1 MIGNLLQ
8 PELVEL
14 IRQKNFVQ
22 LKEILCEFSVPELA
36 EIFTDL
42 KAEDEA
48 ILLRMLPHEMATQVF
63 EYLPLKDQEET
74 LRALG
79 QEQVAQIL
87 NDIAPD
93 DRTALLEELPAAAT
107 QKLLAL
113 LSPEERKIASQLLG
127 YPKESVGRLMS
138 PEYVSIHQNWT
149 VAEVLAY
156 LPQQNAKREY
166 VNQLYV
172 VDEKG
177 RLVDWL
183 ALRNMVVSAPST
195 PITELLEGR
204 NLALHATDDQES
216 AVAAFK
222 KFDVTILPVVD
233 SQGVLLGVLTVDD
246 ILDVA
251 EREATEDMQKMGGM
265 EALDGPYLKIGYLQ
279 MLKKRAPWLSIL
291 FVSEMF
297 TSTAMGYYE
306 GEIEKAA
313 VLAIFLPLILSS
325 GGNSGSQATTLIIR
339 AMALKDVK
347 LRDWWQVLQ
356 RELLTGLMLGVT
368 LGSLGFLRILAWQ
381 ALHLKD
387 YGPHYMLLA
396 STIGFSLIGVVLW
409 GSLIGAMLPILLR
422 FLRLDPAT
430 CSAPFV
436 ATLVDVTGIVIYFTV
451 AFHILH
457 STFAGG

>member
-14 IRQKNFVQ
+14 IRQRNFTQ
-22 LKEILCEFSVPELA
+22 LREILCGFSAQEIA

-42 KAEDEA
+42 KPDDEVV
-48 ILLRMLPHEMATQVF
+48 LLRILPHKLAAEVF
-63 EYLPLKDQEET
+63 EYLPLHDQEET
-74 LRALG
+74 LHALG
-79 QEQVAQIL
+79 NEQVAQIL

-107 QKLLAL
+107 QKLLDL
-113 LSPEERKIASQLLG
+113 LSPEERKVASQLLG
-127 YPKESVGRLMS
+127 YPKESIGRRMT
-138 PEYVSIHQNWT
+138 PDYVAIKQNWT
-149 VAEVLAY
+149 AGEVLEY
-156 LPQQNAKREY
+156 LRREGKKRESL
-166 VNQLYV
+166 NQLYV

-177 RLVDWL
+177 KLVDWVR
-183 ALRNMVVSAPST
+183 LRNVVVSEPAT
-195 PITELLEGR
+195 PVAELLENR
-204 NLALHATDDQES
+204 NIALRATDDQET

-222 KFDVTILPVVD
+222 KYDVTILPVLD
-233 SQGVLLGVLTVDD
+233 SADVLVGVVTVDD
-246 ILDVA
+246 VLDVA
-251 EREATEDMQKMGGM
+251 EQEATEDIHKLGGM
-265 EALDGPYLKIGYLQ
+265 EALDAPYLKINLLE

-306 GEIEKAA
+306 NEIEKAA
-313 VLAIFLPLILSS
+313 ILSIFLPLILSS

-339 AMALKDVK
+339 AMALRDVVLK
-347 LRDWWQVLQ
+347 NWWRVFK
-356 RELLTGLMLGVT
+356 REIMTGLMLGGT
-368 LGSLGFLRILAWQ
+368 LACLGVARICLWQ
-381 ALHLKD
+381 WVGLKN
-387 YGPHYMLLA
+387 YGPHYPLIA
-396 STIGFSLIGVVLW
+396 FTIGGSLIGVVLW

-451 AFHILH
+451 ASHLLRG
-457 STFAGG
+457 TLL